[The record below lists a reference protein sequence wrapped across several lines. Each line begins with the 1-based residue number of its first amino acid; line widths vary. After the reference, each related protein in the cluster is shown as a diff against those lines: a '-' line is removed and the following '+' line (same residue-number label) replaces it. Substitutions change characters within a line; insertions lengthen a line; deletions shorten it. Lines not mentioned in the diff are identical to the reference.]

1 MSTYTPKNYSKIQ
14 TLCNILIQYS
24 QQTAYNYEQVDILES
39 SLATLHAESLEAESI
54 RQQLDS
60 VRGLAAQTAA
70 AEAATVIRLRAI
82 VDLLIP
88 LA

>member
-14 TLCNILIQYS
+14 TICTILTQYA
-24 QQTAYNYEQVDILES
+24 QQTAYNYEQVDILEA
-39 SLATLHAESLEAESI
+39 SLETLHAESLEAESI

-82 VDLLIP
+82 VDELIP